1 MFCRPF
7 SPGVA
12 IPLAT
17 TRADMCR
24 SLRASWML
32 KWLLCVGGEQV
43 MGGCGKWVVVRS
55 VCVI

>member
-43 MGGCGKWVVVRS
+43 MGGVVNGWL
-55 VCVI
+55 